1 MKKYNIFFLG
11 LLTVVLLFFF
21 LIYNPVILC
30 EGDSD
35 KIIEIAEQSC
45 DKINGIIINSE
56 ANIIEEGNS
65 VESVMNFL
73 YFNLFISI
81 CMFFS
86 TILLIY
92 FFKKEINR
100 FIIITVIF
108 LDIFSF
114 ISYYL
119 AYILYRDIIRMSII
133 YYSVINSDS
142 KINRV
147 ELIYNI
153 LDSSIIISICI
164 LIISS
169 LFMGMY
175 INYKVINRNWNI
187 LGLKRIIGEGFY
199 SYFMKIYNYGSKTS
213 IWWIYI
219 CLFLL
224 VFFCLISILI
234 GSLLIVE
241 IDEITKLYD
250 IF

>member
-175 INYKVINRNWNI
+175 INYKVINRN
-187 LGLKRIIGEGFY
+187 
-199 SYFMKIYNYGSKTS
+199 
-213 IWWIYI
+213 
-219 CLFLL
+219 
-224 VFFCLISILI
+224 
-234 GSLLIVE
+234 
-241 IDEITKLYD
+241 
-250 IF
+250 